1 MVVNDLGGP
10 GSRKSLMLNDLEQYA
25 KLMIFFLALVR
36 FLPYI
41 VYMTLKDITSG
52 KELTFEL
59 LPNGILKAYD
69 YHCGWDVSFKKVG
82 DAWQGHMNGGYV
94 GYKGILAQLNLLQQ
108 NLDEVRKLKEM
119 IAEIV

>member
-1 MVVNDLGGP
+1 LIVNDLGGP
-10 GSRKSLMLNDLEQYA
+10 GRHKCLALNDLEQYA

-41 VYMTLKDITSG
+41 VYMTLKDKTNG

-108 NLDEVRKLKEM
+108 NLDEVKGLMKM
-119 IAEIV
+119 VKEIV

>member
-1 MVVNDLGGP
+1 MVVNDLRQPGP
-10 GSRKSLMLNDLEQYA
+10 HKCLMLNDLEQYA

-36 FLPYI
+36 FMPYI
-41 VYMTLKDITSG
+41 VYMTLKDTTNG

-82 DAWQGHMNGGYV
+82 DTWQGHMNGGYV

-108 NLDEVRKLKEM
+108 NLDEVKQLMKMVE
-119 IAEIV
+119 EIV

>member
-1 MVVNDLGGP
+1 M
-10 GSRKSLMLNDLEQYA
+10 R
-25 KLMIFFLALVR
+25 
-36 FLPYI
+36 YI
-41 VYMTLKDITSG
+41 VYMTLKDKDSG

-82 DAWQGHMNGGYV
+82 DTWQGHTNGGYV

-108 NLDEVRKLKEM
+108 NLDEVRKIKEM

>member
-1 MVVNDLGGP
+1 MVLNDLRRPGP
-10 GSRKSLMLNDLEQYA
+10 QKSLMLNDLEQYA

-41 VYMTLKDITSG
+41 VYMTLKDITNG

-69 YHCGWDVSFKKVG
+69 YHCGWNVSFKKVG
-82 DAWQGHMNGGYV
+82 DTWQGHMNGGYV

-108 NLDEVRKLKEM
+108 NLDEVKQLMKMVE
-119 IAEIV
+119 EIV

>member
-1 MVVNDLGGP
+1 M
-10 GSRKSLMLNDLEQYA
+10 
-25 KLMIFFLALVR
+25 
-36 FLPYI
+36 PYI
-41 VYMTLKDITSG
+41 VYMTLKDITNG

-82 DAWQGHMNGGYV
+82 NTWQGHMNGGYV

-108 NLDEVRKLKEM
+108 NLDEVKQLMKM
-119 IAEIV
+119 VKEIV

>member
-1 MVVNDLGGP
+1 
-10 GSRKSLMLNDLEQYA
+10 
-25 KLMIFFLALVR
+25 MIFFLALVR
-36 FLPYI
+36 FMPYI
-41 VYMTLKDITSG
+41 VYMTLKDITNG

-82 DAWQGHMNGGYV
+82 DTWQGHMNGGYV

-108 NLDEVRKLKEM
+108 NLDEVKQLMKMVE
-119 IAEIV
+119 EIV

>member
-1 MVVNDLGGP
+1 M
-10 GSRKSLMLNDLEQYA
+10 
-25 KLMIFFLALVR
+25 
-36 FLPYI
+36 PYI
-41 VYMTLKDITSG
+41 VYMTLKDKTNG

-69 YHCGWDVSFKKVG
+69 YHCGWDVSFKKVC
-82 DAWQGHMNGGYV
+82 DTWQGHMNGGYV

-108 NLDEVRKLKEM
+108 NLDEVKKIKAM